1 MLDMNKNRY
10 HRTVKTRTK
19 LPGGKTLIS
28 YRPPMSDEV
37 IDCAGLIAKTLAPV
51 VIGLIHLA
59 ISLFK
64 DTKEDARIKQ
74 DKIDNPEK
82 YAKIAELEAEIEK
95 LKKQSH

>member
-1 MLDMNKNRY
+1 MKKSRY
-10 HRTVKTRTK
+10 HSVVKRRTK
-19 LPGGKTLIS
+19 LPGGKTIIT
-28 YRPPMSDEV
+28 YRPTASEEV

-51 VIGLIHLA
+51 VIGLIHLG
-59 ISLFK
+59 ISLFR

-82 YAKIAELEAEIEK
+82 WDRIAELEAEIER